1 MNKQTVLVVDDEP
14 RYVRLLRANLE
25 SVGFRVVSAPDGI
38 SAIQKA
44 ETEAPDLVIL
54 DLMLPDMDGY
64 EVCRSIREF
73 STVPIIM
80 LTARREQADKIR
92 GLDKGADDYITKPFD
107 AEELLARVRA
117 QLRRSALA
125 PAARHHHVPLT
136 LGDLSIDF
144 DQHRVTVGGAEVSL
158 SPTEY
163 RLLSQLASHAGK
175 VLVQEELL
183 KLVWGPEYVDEPEVL
198 RVYVRRLRQ
207 KIEDD
212 PSTPKYIITK
222 QGVGYTMP
230 ALPLTVTQL

>member
-25 SVGFRVVSAPDGI
+25 SVGFRVVAASDGT

-44 ETEAPDLVIL
+44 EAEDPDLVIL
-54 DLMLPDMDGY
+54 DLMLPDIDGY

-80 LTARREQADKIR
+80 LTARREQADKVR
-92 GLDKGADDYITKPFD
+92 GLDRGADDYLTKPFD

-117 QLRRSALA
+117 QLRRSAIGQPSRQRA
-125 PAARHHHVPLT
+125 EFT
-136 LGDLSIDF
+136 LGDLAIDF
-144 DQHRVTVGGAEVSL
+144 AQHRVTIRGEEVSL

-163 RLLSQLASHAGK
+163 RLLFHLASHAGK
-175 VLVQEELL
+175 VLVQDEILR
-183 KLVWGPEYVDEPEVL
+183 LVWGPEYVDEPEVL

-207 KIEDD
+207 KIEED
-212 PSTPKYIITK
+212 PSAPKYVLTRPGI
-222 QGVGYTMP
+222 GYTMP
-230 ALPLTVTQL
+230 SDPPTVTQL